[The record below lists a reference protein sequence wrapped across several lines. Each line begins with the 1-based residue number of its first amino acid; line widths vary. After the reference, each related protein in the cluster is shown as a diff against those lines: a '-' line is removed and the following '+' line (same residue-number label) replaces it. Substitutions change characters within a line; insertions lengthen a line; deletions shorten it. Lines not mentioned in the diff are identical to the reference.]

1 MPSSRRK
8 PSARISAKERPSDP
22 LVTTAR
28 ELFESGKLNE
38 AIDALGA
45 ELREHPTDAQRRTF
59 LFELLCFAGN
69 WDRADK
75 QLDILAG
82 ADKDRRMGALL
93 YRAAINAERTRQD
106 MFPDKL
112 PANGTAAPV
121 GGTLN
126 GREFQSIEDAD
137 PRLGA
142 RLEVLAGINY
152 MWVPFEHI
160 TLIEMDAP
168 KRLRDLLWAPAR
180 VHTNEGFEGADL
192 GEVLLPVLAPLSAT
206 HSDDAVRL
214 GRSTVWETTPEGGEF
229 PLGQK
234 MLLADGEEF
243 PLLELRRLEIRPPAA
258 S

>member
-1 MPSSRRK
+1 M
-8 PSARISAKERPSDP
+8 
-22 LVTTAR
+22 
-28 ELFESGKLNE
+28 NE

-82 ADKDRRMGALL
+82 SDKDRRMGALL

-106 MFPDKL
+106 MFRDKP
-112 PANGTAAPV
+112 PADGASAAV

-137 PRLGA
+137 PRIGS
-142 RLEVLAGINY
+142 RLEVLAGANY
-152 MWVPFEHI
+152 MWIPLEHI
-160 TLIEMDAP
+160 TRIEMDAP

-180 VHTNEGFEGADL
+180 VQTSEAFQGADL
-192 GEVLLPVLAPLSAT
+192 GEVLLPVLAPASAT

-214 GRSTVWETTPEGGEF
+214 GRMTVWELLETGEIPF
-229 PLGQK
+229 GQK

-243 PLLELRRLEIRPPAA
+243 PLLDLRTLEIHPPAGR
-258 S
+258 

>member
-1 MPSSRRK
+1 M
-8 PSARISAKERPSDP
+8 
-22 LVTTAR
+22 TTAR

-82 ADKDRRMGALL
+82 DDKDRRMGALL

-106 MFPDKL
+106 MFRDKL
-112 PANGTAAPV
+112 PSDGTAGAV
-121 GGTLN
+121 GGSLN

-137 PRLGA
+137 PRIGA
-142 RLEVLAGINY
+142 RLEVLAGANY
-152 MWVPFEHI
+152 MWIPLEHI

-180 VHTNEGFEGADL
+180 VHTSERFEGADL
-192 GEVLLPVLAPLSAT
+192 GEVLLPVLAPASAS

-214 GRSTVWETTPEGGEF
+214 GRVTVWEPAAEGGEF
-229 PLGQK
+229 PFGQK

-243 PLLELRRLEIRPPAA
+243 PLLELRRLEIRQPAEH
-258 S
+258 